1 MSRWDGTR
9 AGRFGEAARWACAG
23 AIVLGAHAGVAAWLL
38 REPPVQPAEN
48 MPPAAIMIELA
59 TMAEAVETE
68 ETEITPDQETS
79 EASTP
84 VEEVETPEETP
95 QEEPVEEV
103 AEAEPIE
110 EVAEAE
116 PEQPTEEEV
125 VEEAD
130 PAEQE
135 LAALPDAEVPLPMA
149 RPKPPEKKPEVRKEA
164 RKKPD
169 PVEKPEPRQ
178 RPVKQRQQERAAS
191 KPAVQA
197 QAQVRRSNRN
207 AGRQSAAGLFSSVS
221 PARWQ
226 SRLQAHLERRKRYP
240 SGAGGE
246 PGTVHVRFRID
257 DGGNV
262 LSASLARS
270 SGNAVLDEAALALV
284 RRASPVPAPPPGV
297 NKNITAPVRFQS
309 R

>member
-9 AGRFGEAARWACAG
+9 GGGLGEAARWACAG

-95 QEEPVEEV
+95 PEEPVEEV

-116 PEQPTEEEV
+116 PEEPTEEEV

-169 PVEKPEPRQ
+169 PVEKPEPRK
-178 RPVKQRQQERAAS
+178 PVRQRQQERAAS